1 MEYEKL
7 MLRVNNANEIK
18 INGKI
23 NFFSRRVKPGKI
35 KQIDKVDS
43 EISINSILYMLFLSV
58 VVVVV
63 DVIEKG
69 IPHYVSF
76 TSITNS

>member
-1 MEYEKL
+1 M
-7 MLRVNNANEIK
+7 NENQSFGSVRGHNQLI
-18 INGKI
+18 
-23 NFFSRRVKPGKI
+23 
-35 KQIDKVDS
+35 DS
-43 EISINSILYMLFLSV
+43 EISKILINSILYMLFLSV